1 MLRLFGKFLIL
12 AWLAQIGAAALLGF
26 LAPLLTQAA
35 NLFPASPAMST
46 ANSALLLGTEP
57 LPWQSLLGAPLQA
70 SLLAAAST
78 ALILTAYCA
87 MPLRRLRCA
96 LEAIAGGNLT
106 ARLSAGNAPQQAV
119 LGELV
124 PDFDHM
130 AGRVEALVEGKS
142 RLLRDVSQ
150 QLLHPL
156 ARLKLGV
163 GLGRQSPERA
173 QLSLERIERE
183 AYRIER
189 LVANLNTLSQLELGV
204 YCCSNG
210 RVDVRQTLA
219 DLIADLR
226 QDEFARKPSVQL
238 FAAGNARICGNPD
251 LLCRALENVLR
262 NSARRARSAVNVQLC
277 VSQCGVQVLVSDD
290 GPPLCA
296 RELSTVF
303 EPFAGAGANRDPEG
317 HGLELVLAHRIVTAH
332 GGTVRALP
340 HTGLAIELALPR
352 ERLNSP

>member
-26 LAPLLTQAA
+26 LGPMLAQAA
-35 NLFPASPAMST
+35 RLFPASPVIFT
-46 ANSALLLGTEP
+46 ASAALLSGTGP
-57 LPWQSLLGAPLQA
+57 LPWQFLLGVPLQA
-70 SLLAAAST
+70 SLLAAALT

-87 MPLRRLRCA
+87 MPLRRLGCA

-106 ARLSAGNAPQQAV
+106 ARLNAGNAPQQAV

-124 PDFDHM
+124 PGFDYM

-142 RLLRDVSQ
+142 RLQRDVSQ

-163 GLGRQSPERA
+163 GLGRQTPEKA
-173 QLSLERIERE
+173 QLALERIERE

-189 LVANLNTLSQLELGV
+189 LVANLNTLSQIELGV
-204 YCCSNG
+204 YCCSDG
-210 RVDVRQTLA
+210 RIDVRQTLA

-226 QDEFARKPSVQL
+226 PDEFAHMPSVQL
-238 FAAGNARICGNPD
+238 FAADNASIPGNAD
-251 LLCRALENVLR
+251 LICRALENVLR
-262 NSARRARSAVNVQLC
+262 NGARRARTAVRVQLC
-277 VSQCGVQVLVSDD
+277 VSQSSVQVLVSDD
-290 GPPLCA
+290 GPPVCA
-296 RELSTVF
+296 SELPTVF
-303 EPFAGAGANRDPEG
+303 EPFAAAGANRDPEG
-317 HGLELVLAHRIVTAH
+317 HGLELVLAHRVVTAH
-332 GGTVRALP
+332 SGTMRALP

-352 ERLNSP
+352 ERLN